1 MWACILLPSVSEGWL
16 DVGHCV
22 CFIGHCVVNLSQTAS
37 FAMLLLEFVV
47 LTELGHMGN
56 VSTRDETVT
65 WSTGDAVHSA
75 SQMSLLGD
83 IFNV

>member
-1 MWACILLPSVSEGWL
+1 
-16 DVGHCV
+16 
-22 CFIGHCVVNLSQTAS
+22 
-37 FAMLLLEFVV
+37 MLLLEFVV